1 MTLLGK
7 YNRTIFIITLIAL
20 LIGGGSYAF
29 IIRKIFIK
37 QLDNSLIEEEQEI
50 IEYVRTNN
58 AMPPMTRRADQTLF
72 YRITAKPL
80 ERRFASLD
88 IYDSTDKEYK
98 PERQLH
104 FSINVNGT
112 SHHVVISRSQVE
124 TEDLILLVLLITAAA
139 GVFLLA
145 ALFAVNRFVLKKL
158 WQPFRHTLGQ
168 IKQFNVSNKGEVA
181 LLPTNISEFAELN
194 TAFEQMA
201 KKVTADY
208 EVLKDFTNNASHE
221 MQTPLAIINSKLD
234 VLIQDEALN
243 ESQMQQLQQIYGS
256 VSRLSKLNHSL
267 LLLARI
273 ENNQFKELKEVDVS
287 QVVQEKLNS
296 LAWWTEGK
304 NLCIEKNLH
313 PFTLT
318 GDPTLVEVLIGNL
331 LTNAIRHTHEG
342 GKIWIRMDGQ
352 RTLTVANTGNGVALA
367 TGMVF
372 EKFKKGTESDGT
384 GLGLAIVREICSLY
398 QFTLQYRYHE
408 GNHEFTIIFS

>member
-7 YNRTIFIITLIAL
+7 YNRTIVIITLIAL
-20 LIGGGSYAF
+20 MIGGGSYAF

-37 QLDNSLIEEEQEI
+37 QLDNSLVEEEHEI
-50 IEYVRTNN
+50 IEHIQANN
-58 AMPPMTRRADQTLF
+58 AMPPMSRRADQTVF
-72 YRITAKPL
+72 YRTTAKPL
-80 ERRFASLD
+80 ERRFVSVD
-88 IYDSTDKEYK
+88 VYDSTDKEYE

-104 FSINVNGT
+104 FSINVKGV

-124 TEDLILLVLLITAAA
+124 TEDLILLVLLITAAV

-145 ALFAVNRFVLKKL
+145 ALFVVNRFVLKKL

-181 LLPTNISEFAELN
+181 LLPTDISEFTELN
-194 TAFEQMA
+194 TAFGQMA
-201 KKVTADY
+201 KKVVEDY
-208 EVLKDFTNNASHE
+208 EILKDFTNNASHE

-243 ESQMQQLQQIYGS
+243 ENQMQQLQQIYGP

-273 ENNQFKELKEVDVS
+273 ENNQFSESKEVDVS
-287 QVVQEKLNS
+287 QVVHEKLKS
-296 LAWWTEGK
+296 LTEWSDVK
-304 NLCIEKNLH
+304 HLRIENDLH
-313 PFTLT
+313 SFNVTA
-318 GDPTLVEVLIGNL
+318 DPMLVEILIGNL
-331 LTNAIRHTHEG
+331 LTNAIRHSPKG
-342 GKIWIRMDGQ
+342 GKISIRMSKE
-352 RTLTVANTGNGVALA
+352 RKLTIANSGNGQSLE
-367 TGMVF
+367 TEMVF

-398 QFTLQYRYHE
+398 QFRLQYRYYE
-408 GNHEFTIIFS
+408 SDHEFAVCF